1 MPQNRRKR
9 GKEVRKMDFERV
21 ELKEKKVVGL
31 LARTNNASPDIGKV
45 IGGLWEGFY
54 GKGIYSAIK
63 NKSNDK
69 ALGIY
74 TDYAGREM
82 DDYSVITA
90 CEVEAV
96 EEIPD
101 GTVARTIPAGTY
113 AKFVV
118 RGNMI
123 TAVAEFWQELW
134 KIDLPRAFVCD
145 FEEYQN
151 GDMED
156 ALVHIYVGLKD

>member
-1 MPQNRRKR
+1 
-9 GKEVRKMDFERV
+9 MDIERI

-31 LARTNNASPDIGKV
+31 LARTNNASPDIGNV
-45 IGGLWEGFY
+45 IGGLWEDFY
-54 GKGIYSAIK
+54 GKGIYSGIK
-63 NKSNDK
+63 NKSNEK

-74 TDYAGREM
+74 TDYAGNEM
-82 DDYSVITA
+82 DDYSVIVA
-90 CEVEAV
+90 CEVE
-96 EEIPD
+96 ETDELPE
-101 GTVARTIPAGTY
+101 GTVVRTIPAGTY

-123 TAVAEFWQELW
+123 KAVAEFWQELW
-134 KIDLPRAFVCD
+134 KMDLPRTFVCD

-156 ALVHIYVGLKD
+156 ALVHIYIGLKD

>member
-1 MPQNRRKR
+1 
-9 GKEVRKMDFERV
+9 MDFERV

-31 LARTNNASPDIGKV
+31 LARTNNASPDIGNV
-45 IGGLWEGFY
+45 IGGLWAGFY
-54 GKGIYSAIK
+54 ERGIYSAIN

-74 TDYAGREM
+74 TDYAGNEL
-82 DDYSVITA
+82 DDYNVIVA
-90 CEVEAV
+90 CEVEEAD
-96 EEIPD
+96 ELPE
-101 GTVARTIPAGTY
+101 GTVTRSIPAGTY

-118 RGNMI
+118 RGNMVK
-123 TAVAEFWQELW
+123 AVAEFWQELW
-134 KIDLPRAFVCD
+134 KKDLPRAFVCD

-156 ALVHIYVGLKD
+156 ALVHIYIGLKD